1 MERPK
6 QRPSGRRGYV
16 IRIVPGSRSA
26 TFHVVSGPDRRAQT
40 QSSVVTPSSVEIL
53 VGGRKSDG
61 ATIAEEG
68 GSDLKR
74 EKSKEEKR
82 KAVPIK

>member
-6 QRPSGRRGYV
+6 QRPSSRRGYAICV
-16 IRIVPGSRSA
+16 VPGSRSA
-26 TFHVVSGPDRRAQT
+26 AFHTVSGPDRRAQT

-61 ATIAEEG
+61 ATVVEEG
-68 GSDLKR
+68 GSGLKR
-74 EKSKEEKR
+74 EKSKEKKR
-82 KAVPIK
+82 KAVQIK